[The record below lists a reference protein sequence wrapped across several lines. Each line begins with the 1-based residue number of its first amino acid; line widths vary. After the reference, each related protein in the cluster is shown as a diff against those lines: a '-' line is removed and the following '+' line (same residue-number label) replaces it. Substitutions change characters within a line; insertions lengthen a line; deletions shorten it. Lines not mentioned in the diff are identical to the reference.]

1 MLKSRIFLKTLGCL
15 AEYIIQEERSKFRFM
30 PKSYIACS
38 SDQLFRLVKDC
49 DDGLAF
55 EALYNRYWFGL
66 FVSASK
72 RLRSREDAE
81 EAVQAVFESLWKNRH
96 KIIIR
101 HSLENY
107 LYAAIRYIVLRLIH
121 NRVQRRSLPDGAV
134 TVAGPLDD
142 TTEETIL
149 VRDLSSQIEKIVE
162 TLPGKCR
169 RVFELSRYEMKTHK
183 EIGAMLGISEKTVE
197 NHITKA
203 LHVIKTNL
211 NNFFFL

>member
-1 MLKSRIFLKTLGCL
+1 
-15 AEYIIQEERSKFRFM
+15 M

-49 DDGLAF
+49 DDALAF

-66 FVSASK
+66 FISASK
-72 RLRSREDAE
+72 RLKSREDAE

-149 VRDLSSQIEKIVE
+149 VRDLSCQIEKIVE

-203 LHVIKTNL
+203 LHTIKANL
-211 NNFFFL
+211 NSFFCL